1 MSATPCAVVLLP
13 STKSHNQR
21 SRRTACA
28 LRAQRVTRAT
38 VAAVQLRV
46 PRALPLHLVLA
57 SAHRVAQAGLQLQVV
72 QLVCGVVLGPTQ
84 LAALAHAHHV
94 QRVITLLLAA
104 AHAQCGELAL
114 KASVKRS
121 KDLPLPIAHAN
132 HALSARHIQMWMMAV
147 PAAQ

>member
-13 STKSHNQR
+13 STKLHNQR

-72 QLVCGVVLGPTQ
+72 QLVCGVVLGATQ
-84 LAALAHAHHV
+84 LAALAHAHRV
-94 QRVITLLLAA
+94 QRVSTLLPVA
-104 AHAQCGELAL
+104 AHAQRGARVL

-121 KDLPLPIAHAN
+121 KDRPLLIAHAN
-132 HALSARHIQMWMMAV
+132 HALSARHIQMWMMVV